1 MSLRW
6 LGVSFAFTFALAA
19 QPAGATQ
26 DVACPEGQAI
36 RAIADKTAVCVPVPP
51 PVDLAPLNAA
61 INAET
66 AARVTGDAALQGV
79 INAEA
84 VARMAADQ
92 ELRDSIGGETDLR
105 GRYSFTGTGVCFS
118 SSTGFRTDFELV
130 PLVPPPPPPP
140 AIGTPTV
147 LTVSSNSI
155 SGVRTFNG
163 DGTGHVVLT
172 VHTINYPATSP
183 TTVIFSTGGAS
194 VSTLEANFAYV
205 VNPDR
210 TIVIDDEPTNGV
222 ITKGGNRVGWGVVS
236 LNVPKFVGHIS
247 KDWRTIQV
255 MQEDMV
261 VEQSV
266 LNSPPGVTPVQQ
278 FVTDRVCHRE
288 RTLHKIHD

>member
-19 QPAGATQ
+19 QPAAANQ

-36 RAIADKTAVCVPVPP
+36 RAIGDKTAVCVPVPP
-51 PVDLAPLNAA
+51 PVNLAPLNAA
-61 INAET
+61 
-66 AARVTGDAALQGV
+66 

-92 ELRDSIGGETDLR
+92 ELRDSIGGETGVR
-105 GRYSFTGTGVCFS
+105 GQYSFTGTAVCFS

-130 PLVPPPPPPP
+130 PLILPPPPPPDP
-140 AIGTPTV
+140 GTSTL

-163 DGTGHVVLT
+163 DGTGHVVFT
-172 VHTINYPATSP
+172 VHSINYPAQVFGGVS
-183 TTVIFSTGGAS
+183 FSTGGAS
-194 VSTLEANFAYV
+194 VSRAEANFAYV
-205 VNPDR
+205 VNSDR

-222 ITKGGNRVGWGVVS
+222 IIKGGNRVGWGVLS

-278 FVTDRVCHRE
+278 FITDRVCHRE

>member
-6 LGVSFAFTFALAA
+6 LGVSFAFTFSLAA
-19 QPAGATQ
+19 QPAAANQ

-36 RAIADKTAVCVPVPP
+36 RAIGDKTAVCVLVPP

-61 INAET
+61 IS
-66 AARVTGDAALQGV
+66 
-79 INAEA
+79 AEA

-92 ELRDSIGGETDLR
+92 ELRDSIGGETGVR
-105 GRYSFTGTGVCFS
+105 GQYSFTGTGICLA
-118 SSTGFRTDFELV
+118 SSTDFRTDFELV
-130 PLVPPPPPPP
+130 PLIVPPPPPPSP
-140 AIGTPTV
+140 GTV

-155 SGVRTFNG
+155 SGVSTFNG
-163 DGTGHVVLT
+163 DGTGHVVFM
-172 VHTINYPATSP
+172 VHTVNYPSEIPGVVA
-183 TTVIFSTGGAS
+183 FSSGGAS
-194 VSTLEANFAYV
+194 VSRLEANFAYV
-205 VNPDR
+205 VNSDR
-210 TIVIDDEPTNGV
+210 TIVIDDEPTSGV
-222 ITKGGNRVGWGVVS
+222 IIKGGNRVGWGVVS
-236 LNVPKFVGHIS
+236 LNVPKFIGHIS

-278 FVTDRVCHRE
+278 FVTPRVCHRE

>member
-6 LGVSFAFTFALAA
+6 LGVSFAFASALAA
-19 QPAGATQ
+19 QPAAAKQ

-36 RAIADKTAVCVPVPP
+36 RAIDDKTAVCVPVPP
-51 PVDLAPLNAA
+51 PVNLAPLNAA
-61 INAET
+61 ISAET
-66 AARVTGDAALQGV
+66 AARAAGDAALQGA

-92 ELRDSIGGETDLR
+92 ELRDSIGAETGLR
-105 GRYSFTGTGVCFS
+105 GRYSFTGTAVCFS

-130 PLVPPPPPPP
+130 PLILPPPPPP
-140 AIGTPTV
+140 ATGTSTM

-163 DGTGHVVLT
+163 DGTGHVVFT
-172 VHTINYPATSP
+172 VHTINYPAQVFGGVS
-183 TTVIFSTGGAS
+183 FSTGGAS
-194 VSTLEANFAYV
+194 VSTLEANFTYV
-205 VNPDR
+205 VNSDR
-210 TIVIDDEPTNGV
+210 TIVIDDEPTAGV
-222 ITKGGNRVGWGVVS
+222 IIKGGNRVGWGVLS
-236 LNVPKFVGHIS
+236 LNVPRFVGYIS

>member
-19 QPAGATQ
+19 QPAAANQ

-36 RAIADKTAVCVPVPP
+36 RAIGDKTAVCVPVPP
-51 PVDLAPLNAA
+51 P
-61 INAET
+61 
-66 AARVTGDAALQGV
+66 
-79 INAEA
+79 
-84 VARMAADQ
+84 
-92 ELRDSIGGETDLR
+92 LRDSIGGETDLR

>member
-6 LGVSFAFTFALAA
+6 LGISFAFAFALAA
-19 QPAGATQ
+19 QPVAAKQ

-36 RAIADKTAVCVPVPP
+36 RAIDDKTAVCVPVPS
-51 PVDLAPLNAA
+51 PVNLAPLNAA
-61 INAET
+61 
-66 AARVTGDAALQGV
+66 

-92 ELRDSIGGETDLR
+92 ELRDSIGGETGLR
-105 GRYSFTGTGVCFS
+105 GEYSFTGTAVCFS

-130 PLVPPPPPPP
+130 PLVPPPPPPGLGP
-140 AIGTPTV
+140 PTV
-147 LTVSSNSI
+147 LTVSSQSI

-163 DGTGHVVLT
+163 DGTGHVVFT
-172 VHTINYPATSP
+172 VHNIGYPFVSP
-183 TTVIFSTGGAS
+183 GVVVFSTGGAS
-194 VSTLEANFAYV
+194 VSTLEANFTYV
-205 VNPDR
+205 VNSDR

-222 ITKGGNRVGWGVVS
+222 IIKGGNRVGWGVSS
-236 LNVPKFVGHIS
+236 LNVPRFVGHIS

>member
-19 QPAGATQ
+19 QPAAANQ

-36 RAIADKTAVCVPVPP
+36 RAIGDKTAVCVPVPP
-51 PVDLAPLNAA
+51 PVNLAPLNAA

-66 AARVTGDAALQGV
+66 AARAAGDSALQGT

-84 VARMAADQ
+84 VARMAVDQ
-92 ELRDSIGGETDLR
+92 ELRDSIGGETGLR
-105 GRYSFTGTGVCFS
+105 GQYSFTGTGVCFS
-118 SSTGFRTDFELV
+118 SSTGFRTDIELV
-130 PLVPPPPPPP
+130 PLILPPPPPPG
-140 AIGTPTV
+140 IGTSTV

-163 DGTGHVVLT
+163 DGSGHVVFT
-172 VHTINYPATSP
+172 VHTINYPSEIPGVVA
-183 TTVIFSTGGAS
+183 FSTGGAS
-194 VSTLEANFAYV
+194 VSTLQANFAYV
-205 VNPDR
+205 VNSDR

-222 ITKGGNRVGWGVVS
+222 IIKGGIRVGWGVVS

-247 KDWRTIQV
+247 KDWRTIHV